1 MQPSLTIYYT
11 LSSGLPNTPEFFGSV
26 EVSGLEAG
34 HCDTT
39 KKKVE
44 AKTNWAKKFLA
55 DHQKELDWYTD
66 ECVERS
72 PLYMKYLM
80 YNVKEIYNQTGGET
94 IIHFFF
100 HAELILHSR
109 KEVN

>member
-1 MQPSLTIYYT
+1 M
-11 LSSGLPNTPEFFGSV
+11 

-44 AKTNWAKKFLA
+44 PKTNWAKTFL
-55 DHQKELDWYTD
+55 DNHQEQLDWYTE
-66 ECVERS
+66 ECVERF
-72 PLYMKYLM
+72 PAYMKYWM
-80 YNVKEIYNQTGGET
+80 NNVKEIYNQTGGET

>member
-11 LSSGLPNTPEFFGSV
+11 LSSGLPNIPEFFASV

-34 HCDTT
+34 YCDTT

-44 AKTNWAKKFLA
+44 PKTKWAKTFLD
-55 DHQKELDWYTD
+55 DHQEQLDWYTD
-66 ECVERS
+66 ECVERLPS
-72 PLYMKYLM
+72 NFKYLM

-94 IIHFFF
+94 MIHFFF

-109 KEVN
+109 KEVS